1 MHRRMKLKPI
11 AALTVLLLMVASL
24 FVAGCTQTTQQ
35 TDTVNSIL
43 ADQSS
48 SNKLTSGVGKLA
60 ADNLAGAINDLYKEK
75 NYTVNTPFTM
85 TKNGDV
91 ITYHGVVTDGPQKL
105 TPYKRNVTV
114 VLVPD
119 RAAARTTY
127 RSAVD
132 AQTAQGFQEDLSSN
146 SSVVFWTGYLGTKY
160 PSNNSIPKVRVDLN
174 QPFYSGLILGG
185 EYQEILFSA
194 DVSNYYQVLTDQQAL
209 VAT

>member
-1 MHRRMKLKPI
+1 MQFKSI
-11 AALTVLLLMVASL
+11 AAVAVLLLVVASL
-24 FVAGCTQTTQQ
+24 LVAGCTQTTKQ

-48 SNKLTSGVGKLA
+48 SNKPTSGFGDKLA
-60 ADNLAGAINDLYKEK
+60 ADNLAGAIDDLYKEK

-85 TKNGDV
+85 TNNNGT
-91 ITYHGVVTDGPQKL
+91 ISYHGVVTDGPQKL

-119 RAAARTTY
+119 RAAAR
-127 RSAVD
+127 AVYKSTVD
-132 AQTAQGFQEDLSSN
+132 TQKAQGFQEEMSSN
-146 SSVVFWTGYLGTKY
+146 SSVVFWTGYLGTTSPD
-160 PSNNSIPKVRVDLN
+160 PSTPRVRVDLN

-194 DVSNYYQVLTDQQAL
+194 DVNNYYQVLTDQQTP

>member
-1 MHRRMKLKPI
+1 MQLKPI
-11 AALTVLLLMVASL
+11 TAIIVLFLVVASL
-24 FVAGCTQTTQQ
+24 LVAGCTQTTKQ

-48 SNKLTSGVGKLA
+48 SNKPTSGFGDKLA
-60 ADNLAGAINDLYKEK
+60 ADNLAGAIDDLYKEK

-85 TKNGDV
+85 TKDGDK

-119 RAAARTTY
+119 RAAARAAYNSTVGTLK
-127 RSAVD
+127 
-132 AQTAQGFQEDLSSN
+132 AQGFQEYLSSN
-146 SSVVFWTGYLGTKY
+146 SSVVFWTGYLGRTTAD
-160 PSNNSIPKVRVDLN
+160 PSTPLVRVDLN

-185 EYQEILFSA
+185 EYHEILFSA
-194 DVSNYYQVLTDQQAL
+194 DVGNYYQVLIDQQTP

>member
-1 MHRRMKLKPI
+1 MQLKPI
-11 AALTVLLLMVASL
+11 TAITVLSLVVASL
-24 FVAGCTQTTQQ
+24 STAGCTQTTKQ

-48 SNKLTSGVGKLA
+48 SNKPTSGFGNKLA
-60 ADNLAGAINDLYKEK
+60 ADNLAGAINDLYREK
-75 NYTVNTPFTM
+75 NYTVNTPFMM
-85 TKNGDV
+85 TKSGDT

-132 AQTAQGFQEDLSSN
+132 AQKAQGFQEEMSSN
-146 SSVVFWTGYLGTKY
+146 SSVVFWTGYLGTTSPN
-160 PSNNSIPKVRVDLN
+160 PSTPRVRVDLN

-185 EYQEILFSA
+185 EYLEILFSA
-194 DVSNYYQVLTDQQAL
+194 DVNNYYQVLTDQQTP